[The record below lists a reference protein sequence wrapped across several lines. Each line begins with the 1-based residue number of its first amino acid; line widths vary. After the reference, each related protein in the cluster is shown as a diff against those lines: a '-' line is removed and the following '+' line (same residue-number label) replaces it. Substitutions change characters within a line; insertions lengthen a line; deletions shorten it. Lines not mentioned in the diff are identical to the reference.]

1 MEKGR
6 RARGD
11 RPCGDRHR
19 VLREGSESA
28 AVGTDKPA
36 LTATRGSGLTLRPFK
51 IRGETNL
58 CGSRP
63 SNG

>member
-19 VLREGSESA
+19 ALREGAESA
-28 AVGTDKPA
+28 SVATDKPA
-36 LTATRGSGLTLRPFK
+36 LTATRSSGLTLRPFK